1 MVVIFVALTIVALLA
16 LDYFIIHPRQ
26 QRKEAEIAIGEI
38 VPLSKTLKDMPAGVF
53 LQPTFT
59 WTKMKETGGLV
70 LGLHPLI
77 LGLIGPPYEIELLK
91 DKESVKKGEPLFRI
105 NKNGR
110 YMTIKSPV
118 DGEIR
123 AFNQALLGETD
134 WEELNESWLY
144 RIAPQNV
151 SAEVPQWHLAEE
163 GREWAR
169 DQYQK
174 IKSYLYDSLAP
185 TDAGITLADG
195 GDVPVG
201 VLSELND
208 DSWKDFQKKFLS

>member
-16 LDYFIIHPRQ
+16 LDYFIIQPRQ
-26 QRKEAEIAIGEI
+26 QRKESEIAIGEL
-38 VPLSKTLKDMPAGVF
+38 VPLSQTLRDLPAGVF

-59 WTKMKETGGLV
+59 WTKMKESGGLV

-77 LGLIGPPYEIELLK
+77 LGLVGPPYEIELLK
-91 DKESVKKGEPLFRI
+91 DKEYVKKGDPLFRI

-118 DGEIR
+118 EGEIR
-123 AFNQALLGETD
+123 AFNQALLGETT

-144 RIAPQNV
+144 RIAPKNV
-151 SAEVPQWHLAEE
+151 AAEVPTWHLADE

-169 DQYQK
+169 NQYQK
-174 IKSYLYDSLAP
+174 IKSYLYEALAP
-185 TDAGITLADG
+185 TEAGVTLADG

-208 DSWKDFQKKFLS
+208 TSWEDFQKKFLS